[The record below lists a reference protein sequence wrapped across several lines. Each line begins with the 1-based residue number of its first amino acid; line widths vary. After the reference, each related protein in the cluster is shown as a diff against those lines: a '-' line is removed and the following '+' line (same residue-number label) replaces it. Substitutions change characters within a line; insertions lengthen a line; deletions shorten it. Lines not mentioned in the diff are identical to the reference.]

1 MQAWLLGSL
10 LAGIKEL
17 IIKTKEAFDI
27 LTKSYISRKKLLSR
41 KVILLFRQE
50 NRSSLKNTL
59 HILKEL
65 KPAQDCENLKNASHR
80 ISTSA
85 ELMRKVLA
93 EYD

>member
-1 MQAWLLGSL
+1 M
-10 LAGIKEL
+10 
-17 IIKTKEAFDI
+17 
-27 LTKSYISRKKLLSR
+27 LSR

-65 KPAQDCENLKNASHR
+65 KPAQNCANLKNASHR